1 MSTTTPQP
9 GTGFRG
15 WYKRQSRLGRFCF
28 ILTAIIAFMAL
39 LGRLNHTVE
48 LVFIGPI
55 ILCFL
60 ILSPLLIVL
69 LYRWITNRLLW
80 RVRNRLIVTYALMTI
95 APVVLSLT
103 LFCLALYL
111 FAGQFA
117 TNSALNLL
125 DHASIEL
132 RDETSDL
139 SLLSLAGASSNTE
152 STNFRK
158 LGSLADVPSLKGASR
173 ENEAAGEPLK
183 VRSLPIAFA
192 VLKGGTFQEPTAHP
206 SIDSPFIGQPL
217 PSWLRNN
224 YHGIVELND
233 KLYLLTFVVIPQQK
247 GPLSVLGTRR
257 LDKSTLKAD
266 ASTLGR
272 IRLMPGWMGKNGVKN
287 DVDVEDDGKDT
298 NITIGGSKANIPKP
312 DDLEKEHF
320 DPVDSGVLPPRTQL
334 LDVPVVFSA
343 PLNVTSWTTGDR
355 VRSIIAVF
363 SRPSILYGILFST
376 TNGLGTVIRIILV
389 SIAIFFLLLELFALL
404 MAAGLSRTITRS
416 VSELYKGTREIDRGN
431 FDHRIV
437 IKRHDQLGALAQSF
451 NGMTASIVDLMAQQR
466 EKERLL
472 SELSIAREV
481 QANLFPH
488 SPVALPGFEI
498 HAVCQPARTVSGD
511 YFDFIFGRH
520 GNDLYLA
527 LGDISGKGISAALL
541 MASLHSAVRA
551 FGLSSTNGASPEAA
565 RPSPAKL
572 LELLN
577 KHIYASTPPEKYA
590 TLFLAYYDSASR
602 KLTYSNGGHLP
613 PIILSAGGG
622 VKHLDCG
629 GPPVGLLNGTSYR
642 EDTVELQSGDLLMA
656 FSDGLTE
663 PEQGDEQFGE
673 DRLYAYVREHSD
685 EALPT
690 LAANTVHRLQEW
702 IGNQEQ
708 PDDMTLL
715 LARQL

>member
-1 MSTTTPQP
+1 MSQTTPQP

-15 WYKRQSRLGRFCF
+15 WYKRQTRLGRFCF
-28 ILTAIIAFMAL
+28 ILTALIVFMAL
-39 LGRLNHTVE
+39 LGRLNHTLE
-48 LVFIGPI
+48 LVLIGPI

-80 RVRNRLIVTYALMTI
+80 RVRNRLILTYALMTI

-103 LFCLALYL
+103 LFCIALYL

-125 DHASIEL
+125 DESCVRLH
-132 RDETSDL
+132 DETAGL
-139 SLLSLAGASSNTE
+139 ALLSTTKPTTHGPE
-152 STNFRK
+152 
-158 LGSLADVPSLKGASR
+158 
-173 ENEAAGEPLK
+173 AGEP
-183 VRSLPIAFA
+183 VTMGPLPISFA
-192 VLKGGTFQEPTAHP
+192 VLKGETFQAPTAH
-206 SIDSPFIGQPL
+206 SATDSPFIGQPL
-217 PSWLRNN
+217 PPWLHNN

-233 KLYLLTFVVIPQQK
+233 KLYLLTFVAIPQPK
-247 GPLSVLGTRR
+247 GSLSVLGTRP

-272 IRLMPGWMGKNGVKN
+272 IRVMPGWMGKNGVKN

-312 DDLEKEHF
+312 DELEKEHF
-320 DPVDSGVLPPRTQL
+320 DPVDSGMLPPRTQL

-343 PLNVTSWTTGDR
+343 PLTVTSWNTGDR

-376 TNGLGTVIRIILV
+376 TNGLGTVVRIILV

-437 IKRHDQLGALAQSF
+437 IKRQDQLGALAQSF

-520 GNDLYLA
+520 GNALYLA

-551 FGLSSTNGASPEAA
+551 FGLSTTNGGSEEAA

-629 GPPVGLLNGTSYR
+629 GPPVGLLSGTEYC
-642 EDTVELQSGDLLMA
+642 EDTIELQSGDLLMA

-663 PEQGDEQFGE
+663 PEQDDEQFGE

-690 LAANTVHRLQEW
+690 LAANTVRRLQEW